1 MNLTDAS
8 LLGAVGIFASLGLCA
23 CSEAPG
29 PAPASVAGSA
39 GAAGA
44 GVTPGGGAG
53 GSAAGGAA
61 SQAGASGAS
70 VAGSAGTGG
79 VGGGDAGGGGQGSQA
94 GSAPVDPDAPQPSS
108 ACGSADEPADGNHEL
123 QVGDLARSYVLRK
136 PESYDPTRPW
146 PLLLALHPNGSTS
159 SYWDATSGERAFR
172 PLLADKA
179 ILVLPQS
186 RENDMGD
193 PDWRGNVPL
202 DLEYFE
208 ALLAELEGSLCIDL
222 RRKYAMG
229 FSGGGS
235 FSGALGCYRT
245 DIAAIAMG
253 GAVSYFEEAA
263 CVGKPAVWVT
273 IGDQEAIQSRLDLR
287 DFWRS
292 YAGCE
297 QSGSVVE
304 PATCTAYTCPDVAR
318 QVQFCSH
325 PGDHV
330 WPSFGTE
337 ASWTFL
343 SRFRRP

>member
-1 MNLTDAS
+1 MNLTDS
-8 LLGAVGIFASLGLCA
+8 MWLRAVGVSAALGLVA
-23 CSEAPG
+23 CTETPG
-29 PAPASVAGSA
+29 PAPASTAGGASAAGS
-39 GAAGA
+39 GGL
-44 GVTPGGGAG
+44 PGGGAG
-53 GSAAGGAA
+53 GSEAGGAA

-79 VGGGDAGGGGQGSQA
+79 ADAGEAGSGGQGGQA

-108 ACGSADEPADGNHEL
+108 ACGSSEAPADGNHEL
-123 QVGDLARSYVLRK
+123 QVGELARSYVLRK
-136 PESYDPTRPW
+136 PESYSATKPW

-159 SYWDATSGERAFR
+159 SYWDGTSGERAFR
-172 PLLADKA
+172 SLLADKA

-202 DLEYFE
+202 DLEYFD

-235 FSGALGCYRT
+235 FSGALGCYRS

-253 GAVSYFEEAA
+253 GAVSYFEEAD

-273 IGDQEAIQSRLDLR
+273 IGDQEAVQGRLDLR

-292 YAGCE
+292 YAGCQE
-297 QSGSVVE
+297 TGSVAE
-304 PATCTAYTCPDVAR
+304 PATCTAYTCPDVTR

-337 ASWTFL
+337 ASWAFL
-343 SRFRRP
+343 SQFRRP